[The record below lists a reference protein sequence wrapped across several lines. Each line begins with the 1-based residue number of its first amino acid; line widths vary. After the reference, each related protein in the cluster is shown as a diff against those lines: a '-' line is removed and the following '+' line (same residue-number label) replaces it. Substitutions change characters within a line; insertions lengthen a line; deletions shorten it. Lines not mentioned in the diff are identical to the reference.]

1 MYNMPNLNEINYN
14 IRQKEYK
21 NARAYANKHL
31 GNILLVYTFSSAAL
45 RVLHCAHSWTV
56 DLDGP
61 GRSSKGGRGINC
73 GEHILRRVRSLH
85 SMMGFN
91 KHHPLLQGN

>member
-1 MYNMPNLNEINYN
+1 MPNLNEINYN

-45 RVLHCAHSWTV
+45 RVLHTAHTRGPWTWT
-56 DLDGP
+56 DPD
-61 GRSSKGGRGINC
+61 
-73 GEHILRRVRSLH
+73 EARRVDEGLIV
-85 SMMGFN
+85 
-91 KHHPLLQGN
+91 GNTFCAA